1 MAAALPRSTCQW
13 LASHARQ
20 RPDAAA
26 VSDGQTVCT
35 YRSLAIHVV
44 QLLDALVALGV
55 RRDQVVGIETN
66 DRFLHLLL
74 LLACEALGSATISL
88 QPFDLGPGLNLGHM
102 CDRILASR
110 PPEGP
115 DTEKT
120 IVMTHEWI
128 TQALRTPVG
137 THRLDAL
144 ERQPDPDGI
153 VRLIKSSGTTNR
165 PKVMAMTHGLQERT
179 IEGSLLNTLPNVKSN
194 PSFLCLYPLSIRGCH
209 RRIWITLRLGGTIHF
224 NGAAAAW
231 DQIAS
236 GSVNFALF
244 VTGDLANFVRAAPL
258 GRGPFDIHI
267 EVIGSAV
274 SPLLRQETA
283 QKLTKSLQATYS
295 SNETGQVS
303 VVDETNV
310 GTLLPGV
317 QIMIAD
323 DHGHAVPIG
332 QPGLIRIKCDTMVT
346 GYVDAPELSRK
357 TFVDGWYH
365 SSDIGFQTSPRTLV
379 VLGRA
384 DDVLNVGGMKV
395 PPGPIEE
402 QIRAIDGILDA
413 TVTCVPGPSGR
424 EVLLVAVEIGSNA
437 GQPDLRPLI
446 SPIVQLYASA
456 YVLLPLALF
465 PRTETGKIRK
475 DGIQEA
481 YRRFLQRL

>member
-1 MAAALPRSTCQW
+1 MAAAVPRSTCQW

-74 LLACEALGSATISL
+74 VLACEVLGSTTISL
-88 QPFDLGPGLNLGHM
+88 QPFELGPGLNLEHV
-102 CDRILASR
+102 CDRILASQ
-110 PPEGP
+110 PPAGSN
-115 DTEKT
+115 TEKT
-120 IVMTHEWI
+120 FVMTHEWI
-128 TQALRTPVG
+128 TQALLTPVG
-137 THRLDAL
+137 SHRLDAL

-153 VRLIKSSGTTNR
+153 VRLIKSSGTTSR
-165 PKVMAMTHGLQERT
+165 PKVMAMTHRLQERT
-179 IEGSLLNTLPNVKSN
+179 IEGSLLNTLPNVKSQ

-209 RRIWITLRLGGTIHF
+209 RRTWITLRLGGTIHF
-224 NGAAAAW
+224 NAAEAAW
-231 DQIAS
+231 DAIAS

-244 VTGDLANFVRAAPL
+244 VTGDLANFVRAAPC

-274 SPLLRQETA
+274 SPLLRQEAA
-283 QKLTKSLQATYS
+283 QKLTKSLLATYS
-295 SNETGQVS
+295 SNETGTVS

-317 QIMIAD
+317 QIMIAGD
-323 DHGHAVPIG
+323 DGHAVRFG

-346 GYVDAPELSRK
+346 GYVDAPELSRR

-365 SSDIGFQTSPRTLV
+365 SSDIGFQPSPRTLV

-413 TVTCVPGPSGR
+413 SVAGVPCPSGR
-424 EVLLVAVEIGSNA
+424 EVLLVAVETGSNA
-437 GQPDLRPLI
+437 CQPDFRAQV
-446 SPIVQLYASA
+446 SPIIQQYASA
-456 YVLLPLALF
+456 YELLPLSVF

-475 DGIQEA
+475 DAIQEA
-481 YRRFLQRL
+481 YRRTLQQP